1 MVIRPLLRVQAMIV
15 PDFIRKEDGK
25 NRDNVVCRCDAI
37 DTENGNECMCA
48 VTINAEVNIENNL
61 QLGLFNSLLKLF
73 RVTALVCKFV
83 EKFKHKAKMKI
94 KQVQNKIK

>member
-15 PDFIRKEDGK
+15 SDFIRKEDGK
-25 NRDNVVCRCDAI
+25 NRDNVVCRCDVM

-61 QLGLFNSLLKLF
+61 QLGLFSSLLKLF
-73 RVTALVCKFV
+73 RVTVLVCKFV
-83 EKFKHKAKMKI
+83 K
-94 KQVQNKIK
+94 N